1 MAAMTSR
8 ERVLRTVNF
17 QETDRVPIDLG
28 GMKATGITV
37 RAYNQLKAQLGI
49 RTRTRIWDPKFMI
62 ASVEEEVMRTIPS
75 GCRPTGCFV
84 GHAGCA
90 A

>member
-1 MAAMTSR
+1 MAAMTAR

-28 GMKATGITV
+28 AMKATGITV
-37 RAYNQLKAQLGI
+37 KAYNPLKAQLGI

-62 ASVEEEVMRTIPS
+62 ASVEEEVMQRFHADVIPLDVTAVS
-75 GCRPTGCFV
+75 
-84 GHAGCA
+84 AGRA